1 MKQSISPRVRAAS
14 PSQSIVG
21 AIRARADKFLHML
34 VNRDD
39 YRRRLCALRV
49 SVGDDLAV
57 RKRRYEVKQ

>member
-1 MKQSISPRVRAAS
+1 MKQSISRRVRAAS

-21 AIRARADKFLHML
+21 AIRAGADKFFHML

-49 SVGDDLAV
+49 CVGDDLAV
-57 RKRRYEVKQ
+57 RKSR